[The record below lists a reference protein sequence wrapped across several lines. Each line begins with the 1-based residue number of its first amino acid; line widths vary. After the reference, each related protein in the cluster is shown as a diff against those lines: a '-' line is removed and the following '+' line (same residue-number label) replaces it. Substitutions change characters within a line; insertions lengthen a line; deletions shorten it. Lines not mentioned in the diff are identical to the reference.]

1 MAFQIPSPYNPTP
14 DESIEVEIVDP
25 SAPLRVN
32 TERSR
37 GVEGEG
43 DEQTPIA
50 TDETPQV
57 EDGLKLRDII
67 PETPEDEKAGF
78 KRLRD
83 WEYELY
89 RVPSDRSLYLTREKA
104 SKNLFKISA
113 SRLGQHLKELQN
125 FRNPEGYYL
134 DDQGLT
140 PEAIAEL
147 RIKLRYTSRLTF
159 PNPDWTQYQRGDLKK
174 LGIEN
179 PDYSLRF
186 QYWDE
191 YASRSQAYHYWLSS
205 NSKLDDKR
213 IYQGEIYDWGE
224 SNREERESDLR
235 SDIELA
241 HRDIFSSVDSYLDL
255 LRDKLKSHARERGLE
270 MRREIDEELAAIITN
285 PEDDTDNELEE
296 L

>member
-1 MAFQIPSPYNPTP
+1 MMPFQIPSPHFPTP
-14 DESIEVEIVDP
+14 DEASIDVEIVEE
-25 SAPLRVN
+25 S
-32 TERSR
+32 
-37 GVEGEG
+37 EGEG
-43 DEQTPIA
+43 DEQTETP

-57 EDGLKLRDII
+57 EDGIKLRDII
-67 PETPEDEKAGF
+67 PETPEDEKVGF

-125 FRNPEGYYL
+125 FRNPPGYYL
-134 DDQGLT
+134 DEQGLT

-147 RIKLRYTSRLTF
+147 RLKIQYTSRLTF
-159 PNPDWTQYQRGDLKK
+159 PDSDWSKYKRGDLKK

-179 PDYSLRF
+179 PNYQERF
-186 QYWDE
+186 RYWDE
-191 YASRSQAYHYWLSS
+191 YGSRSQAYHHWLETHSS
-205 NSKLDDKR
+205 LDEPR
-213 IYQGEIYDWGE
+213 IYQGEIYDWG
-224 SNREERESDLR
+224 SLDREERESDLR

-255 LRDKLKSHARERGLE
+255 LRDKLKSRARERGLE

>member
-1 MAFQIPSPYNPTP
+1 MMAFQIPSPHHSTP
-14 DESIEVEIVDP
+14 EESIEVEI
-25 SAPLRVN
+25 
-32 TERSR
+32 
-37 GVEGEG
+37 VEGEG

-50 TDETPQV
+50 ADETPQV
-57 EDGLKLRDII
+57 EDGIKLRDII
-67 PETPEDEKAGF
+67 PESPEDEKAGF

-89 RVPSDRSLYLTREKA
+89 RVPLDRSLYLTREKA
-104 SKNLFKISA
+104 SRNLFKISA

-125 FRNPEGYYL
+125 FRNPDGYYL

-159 PNPDWTQYQRGDLKK
+159 PNPDWTQYQRGDLTK

-191 YASRSQAYHYWLSS
+191 YGSRSQAYHHWLSS
-205 NSKLDDKR
+205 NSKLDEPR
-213 IYQGEIYDWGE
+213 IYQGEIYDWDAP
-224 SNREERESDLR
+224 NREERESDLR
-235 SDIELA
+235 SEIELA

>member
-1 MAFQIPSPYNPTP
+1 MAFQIPSPHHPTP
-14 DESIEVEIVDP
+14 DEASIDVEI
-25 SAPLRVN
+25 
-32 TERSR
+32 
-37 GVEGEG
+37 VEGEG
-43 DEQTPIA
+43 DEQTETP
-50 TDETPQV
+50 TSETPQV
-57 EDGLKLRDII
+57 EDGIKLRDII
-67 PETPEDEKAGF
+67 PETPEDEKVGF

-104 SKNLFKISA
+104 SRNLFKISA

-159 PNPDWTQYQRGDLKK
+159 PNPDWSQYQRGDLTK

-191 YASRSQAYHYWLSS
+191 YASRSQAYHQWLETHSS
-205 NSKLDDKR
+205 LDNKR
-213 IYQGEIYDWGE
+213 VYQGEIYDWGE

-255 LRDKLKSHARERGLE
+255 LGSKLKSRARERGLE
-270 MRREIDEELAAIITN
+270 MRREIDEELATIITN

>member
-1 MAFQIPSPYNPTP
+1 MMAFQIPSPHFPTP
-14 DESIEVEIVDP
+14 EEASIDVEI
-25 SAPLRVN
+25 
-32 TERSR
+32 
-37 GVEGEG
+37 VEGEG
-43 DEQTPIA
+43 DEQTETP
-50 TDETPQV
+50 TDKTPQV
-57 EDGLKLRDII
+57 ENGIKLRDII
-67 PETPEDEKAGF
+67 PESPEDEKAGF

-89 RVPSDRSLYLTREKA
+89 RVPLDRSLYLTREKA

-125 FRNPEGYYL
+125 FRNPEGYYI
-134 DDQGLT
+134 DEQGLT

-159 PNPDWTQYQRGDLKK
+159 PNPDWSQYQRGDLKK

-186 QYWDE
+186 QYWSE
-191 YASRSQAYHYWLSS
+191 YGERSQAYHQWLETHSS
-205 NSKLDDKR
+205 LDDKR
-213 IYQGEIYDWGE
+213 VYQGEIYDWGE

-270 MRREIDEELAAIITN
+270 IRREIDEELAAIITN

>member
-1 MAFQIPSPYNPTP
+1 MMAFQIPSPHHPTP
-14 DESIEVEIVDP
+14 DESIEVEIVEE
-25 SAPLRVN
+25 S
-32 TERSR
+32 
-37 GVEGEG
+37 EGSG
-43 DEQTPIA
+43 DEQTEIP
-50 TDETPQV
+50 TSETPQV
-57 EDGLKLRDII
+57 ENGLKLRDII
-67 PETPEDEKAGF
+67 PESPEDEKVGF

-125 FRNPEGYYL
+125 FRNPEGYYI
-134 DDQGLT
+134 DEQGLT

-159 PNPDWTQYQRGDLKK
+159 PNPDWSQYKRGDLKK

-191 YASRSQAYHYWLSS
+191 YASRSQAYHQWLETHSS
-205 NSKLDDKR
+205 LDDKR
-213 IYQGEIYDWGE
+213 VYQGEIYDWGE

-255 LRDKLKSHARERGLE
+255 LGDKLKSRARERGLE
-270 MRREIDEELAAIITN
+270 IRREIDEELAAIITN

>member
-1 MAFQIPSPYNPTP
+1 MNSTESPC
-14 DESIEVEIVDP
+14 
-25 SAPLRVN
+25 
-32 TERSR
+32 
-37 GVEGEG
+37 
-43 DEQTPIA
+43 
-50 TDETPQV
+50 
-57 EDGLKLRDII
+57 
-67 PETPEDEKAGF
+67 
-78 KRLRD
+78 
-83 WEYELY
+83 
-89 RVPSDRSLYLTREKA
+89 DRSLYLTREKA

-159 PNPDWTQYQRGDLKK
+159 PNPDWTQYQRGDLTK

-191 YASRSQAYHYWLSS
+191 YASRSQAYHQWLETHSS
-205 NSKLDDKR
+205 LDEPR

-270 MRREIDEELAAIITN
+270 IRREIDEELAAIITN

>member
-1 MAFQIPSPYNPTP
+1 MMAFQIPSPHHPTP
-14 DESIEVEIVDP
+14 DESIEVEIVEE
-25 SAPLRVN
+25 S
-32 TERSR
+32 
-37 GVEGEG
+37 EGSG
-43 DEQTPIA
+43 DEQTEIP
-50 TDETPQV
+50 TSETPQV
-57 EDGLKLRDII
+57 ENGLKLRDII
-67 PETPEDEKAGF
+67 PESPEDEKVGF

-89 RVPSDRSLYLTREKA
+89 RVPKERSLYLTREKA

-125 FRNPEGYYL
+125 FRNPEGYYI
-134 DDQGLT
+134 DEQGLT

-159 PNPDWTQYQRGDLKK
+159 PNPDWSQYQRGDLKK

-191 YASRSQAYHYWLSS
+191 YGKRSLALHHWLETHSS
-205 NSKLDDKR
+205 LDDKR
-213 IYQGEIYDWGE
+213 VYQGEIYDWGE

-241 HRDIFSSVDSYLDL
+241 HLDIFSSVDSYLDL

-270 MRREIDEELAAIITN
+270 IRREIDEELAAIITN

>member
-1 MAFQIPSPYNPTP
+1 MMAFQIPSPHFPTP
-14 DESIEVEIVDP
+14 DEASIDVEIV
-25 SAPLRVN
+25 
-32 TERSR
+32 
-37 GVEGEG
+37 EGES
-43 DEQTPIA
+43 DEQTTTP

-57 EDGLKLRDII
+57 ENGIKLRDII
-67 PETPEDEKAGF
+67 PETLADEKVGF

-89 RVPSDRSLYLTREKA
+89 RVPLDRSLYLTREKA

-125 FRNPEGYYL
+125 FRNPEGYYI
-134 DDQGLT
+134 DEQGLT

-191 YASRSQAYHYWLSS
+191 YGKRSQAYHQWLETHSS
-205 NSKLDDKR
+205 LDDKR

-270 MRREIDEELAAIITN
+270 IRREIDEELAAIITN

>member
-1 MAFQIPSPYNPTP
+1 MMAFQIPSPHHPTP
-14 DESIEVEIVDP
+14 DEASIDVEIV
-25 SAPLRVN
+25 
-32 TERSR
+32 
-37 GVEGEG
+37 EGSG

-50 TDETPQV
+50 TSETPQV
-57 EDGLKLRDII
+57 EDGIKLRDII
-67 PETPEDEKAGF
+67 PETPEDEKVGF

-159 PNPDWTQYQRGDLKK
+159 PNPDWTQYQRGDLTK

-191 YASRSQAYHYWLSS
+191 YGKRSQAYHQWLETHFS
-205 NSKLDDKR
+205 LDNKR
-213 IYQGEIYDWGE
+213 VYQGEIYDWGE

-235 SDIELA
+235 SEIELA

>member
-1 MAFQIPSPYNPTP
+1 MAFQIPSPHFPTP
-14 DESIEVEIVDP
+14 DEASIDVEIVEE
-25 SAPLRVN
+25 S
-32 TERSR
+32 
-37 GVEGEG
+37 EGEG
-43 DEQTPIA
+43 DAQTETP
-50 TDETPQV
+50 TSETPQV
-57 EDGLKLRDII
+57 EDGIKLRDII
-67 PETPEDEKAGF
+67 PETPEDEKVGF

-159 PNPDWTQYQRGDLKK
+159 PNPDWSQYQRGDLTK

-191 YASRSQAYHYWLSS
+191 YGKRSQAYHHWLSS
-205 NSKLDDKR
+205 TDAPWRVSTPDDKR

>member
-1 MAFQIPSPYNPTP
+1 MMAFQIPSPHFPTP
-14 DESIEVEIVDP
+14 DEASIDVEI
-25 SAPLRVN
+25 
-32 TERSR
+32 
-37 GVEGEG
+37 VEGEG
-43 DEQTPIA
+43 DEQTATP

-57 EDGLKLRDII
+57 EDGTGLVTKPLRDII
-67 PETPEDEKAGF
+67 PETPEDEKSGF

-89 RVPSDRSLYLTREKA
+89 RVPLDRSLYLTREKA

-125 FRNPEGYYL
+125 FIDPEGYYI
-134 DDQGLT
+134 DEQGLT

-159 PNPDWTQYQRGDLKK
+159 PNPDWSQYQRGDLKK

-191 YASRSQAYHYWLSS
+191 YASRSRSYHHWLETHSS
-205 NSKLDDKR
+205 LDDKR
-213 IYQGEIYDWGE
+213 VYQGEIYDWGE

-270 MRREIDEELAAIITN
+270 IRREIDEELAAIITN

>member
-1 MAFQIPSPYNPTP
+1 MMAFQIPSPHFPTP
-14 DESIEVEIVDP
+14 DESIEVEIVEE
-25 SAPLRVN
+25 S
-32 TERSR
+32 
-37 GVEGEG
+37 EGES
-43 DEQTPIA
+43 DEQTEIP

-57 EDGLKLRDII
+57 ENGIKLRDII
-67 PETPEDEKAGF
+67 PESPEDEKAGF

-89 RVPSDRSLYLTREKA
+89 RVPLDRSLYLTREKA

-125 FRNPEGYYL
+125 FRNPEGYYI
-134 DDQGLT
+134 DEQGLT

-191 YASRSQAYHYWLSS
+191 YGSRSQAYHHWLETHSS
-205 NSKLDDKR
+205 LDDKR

-270 MRREIDEELAAIITN
+270 IRREIDEELAAIITN

>member
-1 MAFQIPSPYNPTP
+1 MMAFQIPSPHHPTP
-14 DESIEVEIVDP
+14 DEASIDVEI
-25 SAPLRVN
+25 
-32 TERSR
+32 
-37 GVEGEG
+37 VEGEG
-43 DEQTPIA
+43 DEQTETP
-50 TDETPQV
+50 TSETPQV
-57 EDGLKLRDII
+57 EDGIKLRDII
-67 PETPEDEKAGF
+67 PETPEDEKVGF

-104 SKNLFKISA
+104 SRNLFKISA

-159 PNPDWTQYQRGDLKK
+159 PNPDWSQYQRGDLTK

-191 YASRSQAYHYWLSS
+191 YASRSQAYHQWLETHSS
-205 NSKLDDKR
+205 LDNKR
-213 IYQGEIYDWGE
+213 VYQGEIYDWGE

-255 LRDKLKSHARERGLE
+255 LGSKLKSRARERGLE
-270 MRREIDEELAAIITN
+270 MRREIDEELATIITN

>member
-1 MAFQIPSPYNPTP
+1 MMAFQIPSPHHPTP
-14 DESIEVEIVDP
+14 DESIEVEIVEE
-25 SAPLRVN
+25 S
-32 TERSR
+32 
-37 GVEGEG
+37 EGEG
-43 DEQTPIA
+43 DEQTETP

-57 EDGLKLRDII
+57 EDGIKLRDII
-67 PETPEDEKAGF
+67 PETLADEKVGF

-89 RVPSDRSLYLTREKA
+89 RVPLDRSLYLTREKA

-125 FRNPEGYYL
+125 FRNPEGYYI
-134 DDQGLT
+134 DEQGLT

-159 PNPDWTQYQRGDLKK
+159 PNPDWSQYQRGDLKK

-191 YASRSQAYHYWLSS
+191 YGKRSQAYHHWLETHSS
-205 NSKLDDKR
+205 LDDKR
-213 IYQGEIYDWGE
+213 VYQGEIYDWGE

-270 MRREIDEELAAIITN
+270 IRREIDEELAAIITN

>member
-1 MAFQIPSPYNPTP
+1 MMAFQIPSPHHPTP
-14 DESIEVEIVDP
+14 DESIEVEIVED
-25 SAPLRVN
+25 SGDAQ
-32 TERSR
+32 TE
-37 GVEGEG
+37 
-43 DEQTPIA
+43 TP

-57 EDGLKLRDII
+57 EDGIKLRDII
-67 PETPEDEKAGF
+67 PETPEDEKVGF

-104 SKNLFKISA
+104 SRNLFKISA

-125 FRNPEGYYL
+125 FRNPDGYYL

-159 PNPDWTQYQRGDLKK
+159 PNPDWSQYQRGDLTK

-179 PDYSLRF
+179 PDYFLRF

-191 YASRSQAYHYWLSS
+191 YASRSQAYHHWLETHSS
-205 NSKLDDKR
+205 LDDKR
-213 IYQGEIYDWGE
+213 VYQGEIYDWDAP
-224 SNREERESDLR
+224 NREERESDLR

-270 MRREIDEELAAIITN
+270 IRREIDEELAAIITN

>member
-1 MAFQIPSPYNPTP
+1 MMAFQIPSPHHPTP
-14 DESIEVEIVDP
+14 DESIEVEIVEE
-25 SAPLRVN
+25 S
-32 TERSR
+32 
-37 GVEGEG
+37 EGEG
-43 DEQTPIA
+43 DEQTEIP
-50 TDETPQV
+50 TSETPQV
-57 EDGLKLRDII
+57 ENGIKLRDII

-89 RVPSDRSLYLTREKA
+89 RVPLDRSLYLTREKA

-125 FRNPEGYYL
+125 FRNPEGYYI
-134 DDQGLT
+134 DEQGLT

-159 PNPDWTQYQRGDLKK
+159 PNPDWSQYQRGDLKK

-191 YASRSQAYHYWLSS
+191 YGKRSQAYHHWLETHSS
-205 NSKLDDKR
+205 LDDKR

-255 LRDKLKSHARERGLE
+255 LRDKLKSRARERGLE
-270 MRREIDEELAAIITN
+270 IRREIDEELATIITN

>member
-1 MAFQIPSPYNPTP
+1 MMAFQIPSPHHPTP
-14 DESIEVEIVDP
+14 DESIEVEIV
-25 SAPLRVN
+25 
-32 TERSR
+32 
-37 GVEGEG
+37 EGEG
-43 DEQTPIA
+43 DEQTETP
-50 TDETPQV
+50 TSETPQV
-57 EDGLKLRDII
+57 ENGIKLRDII
-67 PETPEDEKAGF
+67 PESPEDEKAGF

-89 RVPSDRSLYLTREKA
+89 RVPTDRSLYLTREKA

-125 FRNPEGYYL
+125 FRNPEGYYI
-134 DDQGLT
+134 DEQGLT

-191 YASRSQAYHYWLSS
+191 YGKRSQAYHQWLETHSS
-205 NSKLDDKR
+205 LDDKR
-213 IYQGEIYDWGE
+213 VYQGEIYDWGE

-255 LRDKLKSHARERGLE
+255 LRDKLKSRARERGLE
-270 MRREIDEELAAIITN
+270 IRREIDEELAAIITN

>member
-1 MAFQIPSPYNPTP
+1 MMAFQIPSPHHPTP
-14 DESIEVEIVDP
+14 DESIEVEIV
-25 SAPLRVN
+25 
-32 TERSR
+32 
-37 GVEGEG
+37 EGES
-43 DEQTPIA
+43 DEQTEIP
-50 TDETPQV
+50 TDKTSQV
-57 EDGLKLRDII
+57 EDGIKLRDII
-67 PETPEDEKAGF
+67 PETLADEKAGF

-83 WEYELY
+83 WEYQLY
-89 RVPSDRSLYLTREKA
+89 RVPLDRSLYLTREKA

-125 FRNPEGYYL
+125 FLNPEGYYI
-134 DDQGLT
+134 DEQGLT

-191 YASRSQAYHYWLSS
+191 YASRSQAYHHWLETHSS
-205 NSKLDDKR
+205 LDDKR
-213 IYQGEIYDWGE
+213 VYQGEIYDWGE

-270 MRREIDEELAAIITN
+270 IRREIDEELAAIITN

>member
-1 MAFQIPSPYNPTP
+1 MMAFQIPSPHHPTP
-14 DESIEVEIVDP
+14 DEASIDVEI
-25 SAPLRVN
+25 
-32 TERSR
+32 
-37 GVEGEG
+37 VEGEG
-43 DEQTPIA
+43 DEQTETP

-57 EDGLKLRDII
+57 EDGIKLRDII
-67 PETPEDEKAGF
+67 PETLEDEKVGF

-159 PNPDWTQYQRGDLKK
+159 PNPDWSQYQRGDLTK

-191 YASRSQAYHYWLSS
+191 YASRSQAYHHWLETHSS
-205 NSKLDDKR
+205 LDNKR
-213 IYQGEIYDWGE
+213 VYQGEIYDWGE

-270 MRREIDEELAAIITN
+270 IRREIDEELAAIITN

>member
-1 MAFQIPSPYNPTP
+1 MMAFQIPSPHFPTP
-14 DESIEVEIVDP
+14 DESIEVEIVEE
-25 SAPLRVN
+25 S
-32 TERSR
+32 
-37 GVEGEG
+37 EGEG
-43 DEQTPIA
+43 DEQTA
-50 TDETPQV
+50 TPASETPQV
-57 EDGLKLRDII
+57 ENGIKLRDII
-67 PETPEDEKAGF
+67 PETLADEKVGF

-89 RVPSDRSLYLTREKA
+89 RVPLDRSLYLTREKA

-125 FRNPEGYYL
+125 FRNPEGYYI
-134 DDQGLT
+134 DEQGLT

-186 QYWDE
+186 QYWEE
-191 YASRSQAYHYWLSS
+191 YASRSQAYHHWLETHSS
-205 NSKLDDKR
+205 LDDKR

-270 MRREIDEELAAIITN
+270 IRREIDEELAVIITN
-285 PEDDTDNELEE
+285 PEDDTENELEE